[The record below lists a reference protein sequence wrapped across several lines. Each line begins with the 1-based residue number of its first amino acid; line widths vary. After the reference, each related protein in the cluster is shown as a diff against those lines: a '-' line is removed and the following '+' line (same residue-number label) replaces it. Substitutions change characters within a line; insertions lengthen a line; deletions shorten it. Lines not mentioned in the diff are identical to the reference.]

1 MAVLFRIL
9 FWLFAALYLTGIVA
23 FVALLLGATG
33 YFALVQFVLIP
44 IGMPWNLLAE
54 SFGPV
59 VIFGFH
65 LAFFG
70 TMLGPAINLLILYL
84 LMRWA
89 KRTF

>member
-1 MAVLFRIL
+1 MATLFKIL
-9 FWLFAALYLTGIVA
+9 FWLFALLYLTGIVA
-23 FVALLLGATG
+23 FAALLLGATG

-54 SFGPV
+54 SVGPV

-65 LAFFG
+65 LAFLGAMF
-70 TMLGPAINLLILYL
+70 GPAINLLILWL

-89 KRTF
+89 RRAR